1 MPNTALVQTQKTA
14 SHISLL
20 EHSKG
25 INNMSPAQPFVVIH
39 DDEPMYRNMYFIA
52 CAYANSG
59 TLIESHGERVNEIEY
74 LFPAVVCQ
82 AFAIELFL
90 KFFYYLDH
98 PEIRSKQDFTKQT
111 KLDTHFNSEL
121 WDMLQS
127 SYRQKIAQQAKVN
140 EQQFRQQLMD
150 IGDNPFVKWR
160 YVHEQH
166 GIDLLPLGTI
176 KQVVS
181 ALGYTANEVMKQL

>member
-1 MPNTALVQTQKTA
+1 MNPT
-14 SHISLL
+14 
-20 EHSKG
+20 
-25 INNMSPAQPFVVIH
+25 QPFVVIH
-39 DDEPMYRNMYFIA
+39 DDEPMYRSMYFIA

-59 TLIESHGERVNEIEY
+59 TLIESRGERIDEIEY
-74 LFPAVVCQ
+74 IFPAVVCQ

-98 PEIRSKQDFTKQT
+98 PEIRGKQDFTKKT
-111 KLDTHFNSEL
+111 KPGNHLNSKL
-121 WDMLQS
+121 WDRLHS
-127 SYRQKIAQQAKVN
+127 SYRQKVAQQAKVN

-150 IGDNPFVKWR
+150 IGDDPFVKWR

-166 GIDLLPLGTI
+166 GIDLLPVGTI
-176 KQVVS
+176 KQIVS